1 MCETKV
7 RREHHLGTAH
17 DGKNWRERR
26 NAMEQMM
33 TATASV
39 SRAMRERAES
49 FRDHNRA
56 VYDQQRRA
64 RRGPTP
70 EIFFTKHL
78 DNSRLVK
85 EDDPERRKEVR
96 SFTIAMTVLFLLGMT
111 YVWQH
116 FSSIELGYAIE
127 AQKLQ
132 VEHLRDDNRQL
143 RLTEAQLSDP
153 DRIDKIARQLGL
165 DMPQPGQVIRP
176 DASFGNNAGV
186 VAEAQIPAGMP
197 R

>member
-1 MCETKV
+1 
-7 RREHHLGTAH
+7 
-17 DGKNWRERR
+17 
-26 NAMEQMM
+26 MEQVM
-33 TATASV
+33 TATGNM
-39 SRAMRERAES
+39 SRAQRERAES
-49 FRDHNRA
+49 FRDHNRV

-85 EDDPERRKEVR
+85 ADDPERRKEVR
-96 SFTIAMTVLFLLGMT
+96 SFTVAMTVLFLLGMT

-116 FSSIELGYAIE
+116 FSSIELGYSIE
-127 AQKLQ
+127 SQKIQ
-132 VEHLRDDNRQL
+132 VEHLREDNRQL

-165 DMPQPGQVIRP
+165 DMPQPGQVVRP
-176 DASFGNNAGV
+176 DASFANTGV
-186 VAEAQIPAGMP
+186 VAEAQIPSGLP

>member
-1 MCETKV
+1 
-7 RREHHLGTAH
+7 
-17 DGKNWRERR
+17 
-26 NAMEQMM
+26 MEQTM
-33 TATASV
+33 TATGMMG
-39 SRAMRERAES
+39 RAQRERVDS
-49 FRDHNRA
+49 FREHNHT
-56 VYDQQRRA
+56 VFEQQRRA

-85 EDDPERRKEVR
+85 ADDPERRREVR
-96 SFTIAMTVLFLLGMT
+96 LFTVAMAVLFLLGMT

-116 FSSIELGYAIE
+116 FSSIELGYSIE

-132 VEHLRDDNRQL
+132 VEHLREENHQL

-176 DASFGNNAGV
+176 DATFANDTGV
-186 VAEAQIPAGMP
+186 VAEAQLPSGLP

>member
-1 MCETKV
+1 
-7 RREHHLGTAH
+7 
-17 DGKNWRERR
+17 
-26 NAMEQMM
+26 MEQVMSA
-33 TATASV
+33 ATGILG
-39 SRAMRERAES
+39 RAQRERAES
-49 FRDHNRA
+49 FRDHNRSIF
-56 VYDQQRRA
+56 DQQRRA

-85 EDDPERRKEVR
+85 ADDPQRRKEVR
-96 SFTIAMTVLFLLGMT
+96 SFTTVMTIMFLLAMT

-116 FSSIELGYAIE
+116 FSSIELGYSIQE
-127 AQKLQ
+127 QKLQ
-132 VEHLRDDNRQL
+132 VTNLREENRQL

-165 DMPQPGQVIRP
+165 DVPQPGQVIRP
-176 DASFGNNAGV
+176 ETFYRMDNTV
-186 VAEAQIPAGMP
+186 VAEARLPGGIPQ

>member
-1 MCETKV
+1 MDQV
-7 RREHHLGTAH
+7 MTAAT
-17 DGKNWRERR
+17 GIVGRAQRER
-26 NAMEQMM
+26 
-33 TATASV
+33 V
-39 SRAMRERAES
+39 ES

-56 VYDQQRRA
+56 VFDAQRRA

-85 EDDPERRKEVR
+85 ADDPERRKEVR
-96 SFTIAMTVLFLLGMT
+96 SFTIAMSFLFVLVMT

-116 FSSIELGYAIE
+116 FSSIELGYTVE

-132 VEHLRDDNRQL
+132 VEHLREENRQL

-165 DMPQPGQVIRP
+165 DIPQPGQVVRP
-176 DASFGNNAGV
+176 ETSYLPGSPATL
-186 VAEAQIPAGMP
+186 AEAKVPAGIP

>member
-1 MCETKV
+1 
-7 RREHHLGTAH
+7 
-17 DGKNWRERR
+17 
-26 NAMEQMM
+26 MEQ
-33 TATASV
+33 TVAATGTM
-39 SRAMRERAES
+39 SRAQRERAES
-49 FRDHNRA
+49 FRDHNRT
-56 VYDQQRRA
+56 VYDAQRRA

-96 SFTIAMTVLFLLGMT
+96 SFTVAMTVLFLLGMT

-116 FSSIELGYAIE
+116 FSSIELGYSIE

-153 DRIDKIARQLGL
+153 DRIDKIAKQLGL

-176 DASFGNNAGV
+176 DASFGNNTGV
-186 VAEAQIPAGMP
+186 VAEAHMPAGMP

>member
-1 MCETKV
+1 
-7 RREHHLGTAH
+7 
-17 DGKNWRERR
+17 
-26 NAMEQMM
+26 MEQTM
-33 TATASV
+33 TATGMMG
-39 SRAMRERAES
+39 RAQRERVES
-49 FRDHNRA
+49 FREHNRS
-56 VYDQQRRA
+56 VYEQQRRA

-85 EDDPERRKEVR
+85 ADDPERRREVR
-96 SFTIAMTVLFLLGMT
+96 LFTVAMTVLFLLGMT

-116 FSSIELGYAIE
+116 FSSIELGYSIE

-132 VEHLRDDNRQL
+132 VEHLREENRQL

-165 DMPQPGQVIRP
+165 DMPQPGQVVRP
-176 DASFGNNAGV
+176 DASFGNNTGV
-186 VAEAQIPAGMP
+186 VAEARIPAGLP
-197 R
+197 Q